1 MLVLFLS
8 AGRGEQAQT
17 IAPRTGARH
26 SPQLKLAGIATLLL
40 VCGGI
45 GAFVYAAGN
54 RRSVEPGRSDI
65 AITITDRTCE
75 PATLTVPAGKASF
88 VVSNRGERVL
98 EWEIL
103 DGVMV
108 LEEREN
114 IAPGQSRRLTT
125 QLHPGEYAITC
136 GLLSAPRGRLIV
148 EASTGQPRPALTLMD
163 MIGPAAEYRAFLSE
177 RSAAFGAALDA
188 FEQAHSAGDTEAA
201 DRARRDAAALL
212 PALRPAT
219 AGDAELEDLFGKVE
233 AALTGSGNA
242 PSGEIA
248 PTAEAFRAALGQ
260 RTVLP
265 DTMLAGAATLL
276 SSQGGET
283 ISPEAVAAAS
293 HIAQLLL
300 PLTARIDPDLAA
312 RTRAVLVALPNDAKP
327 GGAMRSLAEDLS
339 AMRKALALP
348 EAERKS

>member
-1 MLVLFLS
+1 M
-8 AGRGEQAQT
+8 
-17 IAPRTGARH
+17 
-26 SPQLKLAGIATLLL
+26 
-40 VCGGI
+40 